1 MRRSGLL
8 IGAVLLIGCLAVRLD
23 AQQPRPKS
31 RRVAVGPDADGDGV
45 ADAQDRC
52 PNTPAGQRVGAD
64 GCPVRLLLP
73 GEQPAPAANPPAAN
87 QAGAAGAPGAAR
99 PAAVTTQAAVEP
111 TATGGAFTAGLSVA
125 PYAGSSDADRDA
137 YFARFT
143 QMFDSAV
150 VSLVNVF
157 RNTTGRSVS
166 GAESPTALSQRERDR
181 WTRCR
186 DLYFD
191 LQTYQAALHDFL
203 PRLPQTGT
211 VPRTAAAL
219 DSALTA
225 VQAPAECDNLASMI
239 EAPARWTPWSAQYES
254 SAQHF
259 YRDWYNEV
267 READDRNRAFV
278 MAFNAGRSAGARVP
292 VPPAL
297 PRTPPYV
304 GAGPR

>member
-1 MRRSGLL
+1 
-8 IGAVLLIGCLAVRLD
+8 
-23 AQQPRPKS
+23 
-31 RRVAVGPDADGDGV
+31 
-45 ADAQDRC
+45 
-52 PNTPAGQRVGAD
+52 
-64 GCPVRLLLP
+64 
-73 GEQPAPAANPPAAN
+73 
-87 QAGAAGAPGAAR
+87 
-99 PAAVTTQAAVEP
+99 VTTQAAP
-111 TATGGAFTAGLSVA
+111 APAATTGAFTAGLALA

-137 YFARFT
+137 YVARFT

-157 RNTTGRSVS
+157 RNTTGQPVA

-186 DLYFD
+186 DLHFD
-191 LQTYQAALHDFL
+191 LQTYEAAFHALL
-203 PRLPQTGT
+203 PRLPQTGN

-225 VQAPAECDNLASMI
+225 VQATAECDNISSMV
-239 EAPARWTPWSAQYES
+239 EAPGRWTPWSTQYES

-267 READDRNRAFV
+267 READDHNRGFV
-278 MAFNAGRSAGARVP
+278 VAFNAARSAGARIP

-297 PRTPPYV
+297 PRTPPYA

>member
-1 MRRSGLL
+1 MRSRDLM
-8 IGAVLLIGCLAVRLD
+8 AVVLLVAGATSLD
-23 AQQPRPKS
+23 AQTPKRPK
-31 RRVAVGPDADGDGV
+31 VGPDGG
-45 ADAQDRC
+45 
-52 PNTPAGQRVGAD
+52 
-64 GCPVRLLLP
+64 PVRLLAP
-73 GEQPAPAANPPAAN
+73 GE
-87 QAGAAGAPGAAR
+87 R
-99 PAAVTTQAAVEP
+99 PAAVTTQAAAATPAAP
-111 TATGGAFTAGLSVA
+111 TGAFSSGLSVA
-125 PYAGSSDADRDA
+125 PYAGTSDADLGA
-137 YFARFT
+137 YVARFT
-143 QMFDSAV
+143 QLFDSAA

-157 RNTTGRSVS
+157 RNTTGQPVS

-186 DLYFD
+186 DLHFD
-191 LQTYQAALHDFL
+191 LQTYQAAFHLLL
-203 PRLPQTGT
+203 PRLPQTGN

-225 VQAPAECDNLASMI
+225 VQATAECDNIASMI
-239 EAPARWTPWSAQYES
+239 EAPARWTPWSTQYES

-267 READDRNRAFV
+267 READDHNRAFV
-278 MAFNAGRSAGARVP
+278 VAFNAARPGGARIP